1 MTFGDMDKMA
11 GAVNIQ
17 SPSIPGVSPLSANSL
32 GQAATGNPATF
43 GATLEKF
50 LAQATTDKKKADP
63 ADKPNPLQALNQLL
77 QMGGAGAQSGLA
89 ALQNLG
95 GLRSETEQLQS
106 QFETGFKQL
115 MSAQGLDLR
124 SGVSLQADASG
135 EIRVSNDHPDKLF
148 IESALKNN
156 PELSD
161 VFRKLAAKSSVLHAS
176 EMVQKSQQAY
186 GNDPQQALAQ
196 FEQMLGKQTEQM
208 FSLTITNDGAQNSF
222 TAPPANAVNPVL

>member
-1 MTFGDMDKMA
+1 MFGDRDKMA
-11 GAVNIQ
+11 AAVNLQ
-17 SPSIPGVSPLSANSL
+17 SPSLPGISPFGANSL
-32 GQAATGNPATF
+32 GQAATGNPAAF

-50 LAQATTDKKKADP
+50 LAQATTNKKEADP
-63 ADKPNPLQALNQLL
+63 ADKTNPMQALNQLL

-106 QFETGFKQL
+106 QFEAGFKQL

-124 SGVSLQADASG
+124 SGVSLQTDANG

-161 VFRKLAAKSSVLHAS
+161 VFRKLATKSSILHAS
-176 EMVQKSQQAY
+176 EMAQKFQQAY
-186 GNDPQQALAQ
+186 GIDPQQALAQ
-196 FEQMLGKQTEQM
+196 FGQMLGKQPEQT
-208 FSLTITNDGAQNSF
+208 FSLTITSEGAKNSF
-222 TAPPANAVNPVL
+222 TAPPANTANAVL